1 MTSKMSTAYSGLSAL
16 IQAATSQLGDLGEGG
31 EEINAMEAVTV
42 TMDTSVEGISG
53 SSSSRIIPT
62 TPTLECEYYSSGV
75 SDLDLDGNNTRYS
88 AAAAAAATVTPLLTS
103 ISSYQHQ
110 HQHQH
115 HHQGITSGI
124 DARISSSSTF
134 PMVLMNLLINPAY
147 EDIVTFLPDGKYFAI
162 RRVDFTDLLLYNN
175 FHLISFNDF
184 LELIIRWGFI
194 RVNGNSINIKA
205 DNGNNDNNNSNDND
219 NNNSSNNKADIYVF
233 RHPHF
238 GMNQPVNMNKIK
250 VRNVD
255 TALLPQTALQKC
267 MREEL
272 ANTSSSSYSKN
283 DKSVKTTNTNNS
295 KRQLSEDYHHQR
307 SRSSSSSSTND
318 DKSTMTPIL
327 LDPIYLSS
335 NSNENY
341 RDQTAQQLRRRS
353 SLELRGVAQAIT
365 ASKLQLLHGCG
376 ELVKELDHGYNNDS
390 PDDSSAPHHRHHHH
404 RSDQQQE
411 KRQSTTSTNLVD
423 GGVETATQNIVTDAI
438 EALLFDESHTR
449 DTFMRYEKEL
459 SVSSLPGVVP
469 ISMQL
474 FSENNNNDDGKS
486 SDTSSSSPSNNN
498 DGGSKRK
505 KSLGSCSKKKDH
517 KSSTSSSSSKSKPKR
532 KSNGKGRKKTSSSSS
547 SSKLQ
552 SSWEINAT
560 CVINSSL
567 EDASRNNNIT
577 NADTDTD
584 TGSTPKKLRV
594 VIPPNDNSSTRQQRY
609 VGSMMVVSPA
619 RMEAAAA
626 LVSQS
631 RYDRTDEEFS

>member
-1 MTSKMSTAYSGLSAL
+1 
-16 IQAATSQLGDLGEGG
+16 
-31 EEINAMEAVTV
+31 MEAGTV
-42 TMDTSVEGISG
+42 TMDTSVSGG
-53 SSSSRIIPT
+53 SSSSSSSRSIPT
-62 TPTLECEYYSSGV
+62 TPTLECEYYSRGV
-75 SDLDLDGNNTRYS
+75 SDNLDLDGNNNNRYY
-88 AAAAAAATVTPLLTS
+88 AAAAAATAATVVTPLLTS

-115 HHQGITSGI
+115 PGITSGGI
-124 DARISSSSTF
+124 DVRTTSSPPSTTF

-194 RVNGNSINIKA
+194 RVNGSNSINSKA
-205 DNGNNDNNNSNDND
+205 DNGNNDNNNNNN
-219 NNNSSNNKADIYVF
+219 NNNSSNHRADIYVF

-238 GMNQPVNMNKIK
+238 GMNQPVDMNKIK

-255 TALLPQTALQKC
+255 MAVLPQIALQKC
-267 MREEL
+267 MREEEL
-272 ANTSSSSYSKN
+272 TNTSSSSSYSKN
-283 DKSVKTTNTNNS
+283 KKSVETTNNTNNNN
-295 KRQLSEDYHHQR
+295 KRQLSGDYHHQR
-307 SRSSSSSSTND
+307 LRSSSSSSSSTND

-335 NSNENY
+335 SSNENY
-341 RDQTAQQLRRRS
+341 RDQTSAQQQLRRRS
-353 SLELRGVAQAIT
+353 SLELRSVAQAIT
-365 ASKLQLLHGCG
+365 ASKLQLLQGCG
-376 ELVKELDHGYNNDS
+376 ELVKDSDIGYNNNDY
-390 PDDSSAPHHRHHHH
+390 PDDNSSAPYHHCA
-404 RSDQQQE
+404 DQQQQE
-411 KRQSTTSTNLVD
+411 RRQSTTSTNLVD

-449 DTFMRYEKEL
+449 DTFMRHEKEL

-474 FSENNNNDDGKS
+474 FSENNDDGKS
-486 SDTSSSSPSNNN
+486 SDISSSSSSPSNNN
-498 DGGSKRK
+498 DGGSKRN
-505 KSLGSCSKKKDH
+505 KSLGSCSRKKDR
-517 KSSTSSSSSKSKPKR
+517 KSSTSSSLSKSKPKR
-532 KSNGKGRKKTSSSSS
+532 KANGKGRRKTTSSSSL

-552 SSWEINAT
+552 SSWEINTT
-560 CVINSSL
+560 CAINSSL
-567 EDASRNNNIT
+567 EDASRNNDVT

-584 TGSTPKKLRV
+584 TGSTPEKLRV
-594 VIPPNDNSSTRQQRY
+594 VIPPTDNSPTRQQRY

-631 RYDRTDEEFS
+631 RYNRTDGEFS